1 MVPDVD
7 VGRFGLLASAIAGQP
22 MDVAAGAP
30 GESAWTDGTT
40 IFVDADESNVLPSS
54 AVQASLVA
62 SGSLAPALM
71 ERLARRPAPTGRYLA
86 LEGHRALA
94 AMEDVLPASVRRLVD
109 LETAAR
115 SESAEQSLELAIG
128 RAAVPDPPA
137 VFGAIRPKRVRTPVD
152 AAGDAPSARHTPRHD
167 EGTLHDLDDEIDED
181 RPALDFLSSPV
192 GGGGPIGRLLKRLL
206 GDARSGGSG
215 APGADA
221 PTRRTHG
228 SRRVAR
234 PSAVTTGVAS
244 LPDDVELVA
253 LGGAVAVYPEWD
265 VFRRRYRRDWCT
277 VIERA
282 VESASGSAVGAP
294 HAGALRRALA
304 RLGLELERRRR
315 QPHGDDIDLDAAV
328 EAFVESAAGSAPDEA
343 LYVDTVRSR
352 RDLSVLVL
360 LDVSGSAGEP
370 AATGGTVHEHQRAAA
385 AGLVAALA
393 DLGDRVALHAFRS
406 QGRTA
411 VEVLPV
417 KHFADAFDA
426 AARRRLG
433 GVVPRAYTRLGA
445 AIRHGAA
452 VLEATGGTSR
462 RMLVVFSDGFAYDHG
477 YEGAYGEADARRA
490 LAEARRR
497 GTACLCL
504 SIAAA
509 TDPDALRRV
518 FGTSAHARIPRE
530 DQLPAMVGPLFRSA
544 LRSVELRRRAWQ
556 RAHRTR
562 ERLQVERRTA

>member
-1 MVPDVD
+1 VVPDVD
-7 VGRFGLLASAIAGQP
+7 VGRFRLLASAIAGQP
-22 MDVAAGAP
+22 MDVAAGEA
-30 GESAWTDGTT
+30 GELAWTDGAT
-40 IFVDADESNVLPSS
+40 IFVDAEGRDGLRTS

-71 ERLARRPAPTGRYLA
+71 DKLARRPAPTRRYLA

-94 AMEDVLPASVRRLVD
+94 AMGDLLPASARRLVD
-109 LETAAR
+109 RETASR
-115 SESAEQSLELAIG
+115 SESAEQSLVLAAG
-128 RAAVPDPPA
+128 RGAIPDPPE
-137 VFGAIRPKRVRTPVD
+137 VFGAIRPKHVRTAVD
-152 AAGDAPSARHTPRHD
+152 ATGDVPSSRHIPWRD
-167 EGTLHDLDDEIDED
+167 EGTLQDHDPGEVDDD
-181 RPALDFLSSPV
+181 PPPLDFLASPV

-206 GDARSGGSG
+206 GDVRSGGSG

-221 PTRRTHG
+221 PTHRSRRST
-228 SRRVAR
+228 RVAR
-234 PSAVTTGVAS
+234 PSAVTTGAAS
-244 LPDDVELVA
+244 VPADVELVA
-253 LGGAVAVYPEWD
+253 RGSGVYPEWD

-277 VIERA
+277 VVERA
-282 VESASGSAVGAP
+282 VEPAPESAVRVPDAD
-294 HAGALRRALA
+294 ALRHALA
-304 RLGLELERRRR
+304 RLGMQLERRRR
-315 QPHGDDIDLDAAV
+315 QPQGDDVDLDAAV
-328 EAFVESAAGSAPDEA
+328 EAYVESAAGSAPDEA

-360 LDVSGSAGEP
+360 LDISGSAGEP

-385 AGLVAALA
+385 AGLVAALC
-393 DLGDRVALHAFRS
+393 DLGDRVALYAFRS

-411 VEVLPV
+411 VEVLTV
-417 KHFADAFDA
+417 KHFDDAFDA
-426 AARRRLG
+426 AALRRLG
-433 GVVPRAYTRLGA
+433 SMVPRAYTRLGA

-452 VLEATGGTSR
+452 VLEAKGGTSR
-462 RMLVVFSDGFAYDHG
+462 RLLVVFSDGFAYDHG

-518 FGTSAHARIPRE
+518 FSTSAHARIPRE
-530 DQLPAMVGPLFRSA
+530 DQLPGVVGPLFRSA

-556 RAHRTR
+556 RTYRTR
-562 ERLQVERRTA
+562 GRLRLERRTA

>member
-1 MVPDVD
+1 VVPDVD
-7 VGRFGLLASAIAGQP
+7 VGRFGLLASAIAGQA
-22 MDVAAGAP
+22 MHVAAAEP
-30 GESAWTDGTT
+30 GELAWTDGAT
-40 IFVDADESNVLPSS
+40 IFVDADERDALPSS

-71 ERLARRPAPTGRYLA
+71 DKLARRPTPTRRYLA

-94 AMEDVLPASVRRLVD
+94 AMEDLLPASVRRLVD
-109 LETAAR
+109 PRTASR
-115 SESAEQSLELAIG
+115 SRSAEESLELATG
-128 RAAVPDPPA
+128 RAAVPDPPE
-137 VFGAIRPKRVRTPVD
+137 VFGVIRPRRVRTSVD
-152 AAGDAPSARHTPRHD
+152 PAGDAPAARHIPRHD
-167 EGTLHDLDDEIDED
+167 SGTLPDLDDEEIDD
-181 RPALDFLSSPV
+181 GRPPLDFLSSPV

-206 GDARSGGSG
+206 RNVRSGGSG
-215 APGADA
+215 PPGADA
-221 PTRRTHG
+221 PTHRMHR
-228 SRRVAR
+228 SPRVAR
-234 PSAVTTGVAS
+234 HSAVTTGAAS
-244 LPDDVELVA
+244 IPDDVEFVVR
-253 LGGAVAVYPEWD
+253 GSAVYPEWD
-265 VFRRRYRRDWCT
+265 AFRHRYRRDWCT
-277 VIERA
+277 VVERA
-282 VESASGSAVGAP
+282 LEPTPESAVGAP
-294 HAGALRRALA
+294 HGDALRRALA

-315 QPHGDDIDLDAAV
+315 RPQGDDIDLDATV
-328 EAFVESAAGSAPDEA
+328 EAYVETAAGSAPDES

-360 LDVSGSAGEP
+360 LDVSGSAGEQ

-411 VEVLPV
+411 VEVLRV
-417 KHFADAFDA
+417 KHFDDAFDVA
-426 AARRRLG
+426 ALRRLG
-433 GVVPRAYTRLGA
+433 SIVPRAYTRLGA

-452 VLEATGGTSR
+452 VLEASGGTSR

-490 LAEARRR
+490 LVEARRR

-530 DQLPAMVGPLFRSA
+530 DQLPGVVGPLFRSA
-544 LRSVELRRRAWQ
+544 IRSVELRRRAWQ
-556 RAHRTR
+556 RTYRTR
-562 ERLQVERRTA
+562 ERLRVERTTA